1 MRMDLRKWSMYFA
14 IATFAAMFLCVRNAV
29 GQSGACCVST
39 QQIVIHCQT
48 CDKSGCSCTGQVT
61 IVACSGGYGDGTLY
75 QTKTMGSA
83 AAIPARFKAPVA
95 VATSER
101 QWPHWPSEHAGCSS
115 ATFAGGSDSS
125 ALPGERA
132 CVKRT

>member
-75 QTKTMGSA
+75 QTKTMGCCSSNPSTLQSPSGSCHVGA
-83 AAIPARFKAPVA
+83 T
-95 VATSER
+95 VATLALGTRGVFVRDFCGRFRLVSV
-101 QWPHWPSEHAGCSS
+101 AG
-115 ATFAGGSDSS
+115 
-125 ALPGERA
+125 
-132 CVKRT
+132 